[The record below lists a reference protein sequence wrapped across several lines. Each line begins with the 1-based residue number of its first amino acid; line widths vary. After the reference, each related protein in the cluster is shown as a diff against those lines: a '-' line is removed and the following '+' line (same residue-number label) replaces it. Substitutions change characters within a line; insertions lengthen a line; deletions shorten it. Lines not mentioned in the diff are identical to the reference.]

1 MDRYYALPLSF
12 AAAFHAA
19 LLFGFSKPPRM
30 VSAPPTKT
38 TPDFIEVKRVDE
50 DPPLVEPSETASS
63 EQKLVLDP
71 PPRSIEPEPTLI
83 DAKAFVTRTRPPLPG
98 LEGVDTNKI
107 PLDFIPSV
115 GPGTGGGGPVLPID
129 WLDKTPTTRFQPA
142 PAYPFEGKQQGMAGE
157 VLVEFVVDERGRVH
171 DPRVVSST
179 SRIFEEPTLRAV
191 AKWIFEPGRRNGE
204 VVRFKMAVP
213 VQFKLNE

>member
-1 MDRYYALPLSF
+1 MDRQYTLPLGF

-30 VSAPPTKT
+30 VSAPPEKPTRE
-38 TPDFIEVKRVDE
+38 FIAVKSADE
-50 DPPLVEPSETASS
+50 DPPLVDPSEAQSS
-63 EQKLVLDP
+63 ERKLVLDP
-71 PPRSIEPEPTLI
+71 PPRNIEPPPTLI
-83 DAKAFVTRTRPPLPG
+83 DAKTFVTRTPPPLPG
-98 LEGVDTNKI
+98 LEGLDTNKI
-107 PLDFIPSV
+107 PLDLIPSV
-115 GPGTGGGGPVLPID
+115 GPGTGGGGRVLPID
-129 WLDKTPTTRFQPA
+129 WLDKTPMTRFQPA

-171 DPRVVSST
+171 EPRVVSST

-213 VQFKLNE
+213 VQFRLNE